1 LVSFLR
7 SRGVDYAV
15 EDSSGNAGASFAAY
29 AARGGM
35 KARVYVPEDAS
46 GPKRAQIE
54 AYGAEVLPIPG
65 PRTNASEAVQQAASK
80 GVAYASHAYL
90 PFNIPGYA
98 TLAYELVNQVGEAP
112 GAVICPVGQG
122 GLLLGIG
129 RGFQAL
135 RNAGVISALPLLVG
149 VQAMACAPLWA
160 IYRYGAEGLG
170 WVSEGQ
176 TLAEGVRVRYPVRG
190 DAVLKVVEE
199 SGGQFVAVEEANVL
213 PGRDQLAA
221 RGFYVETTSAIV
233 WDGLSQV
240 VSELSEPVVVILT
253 GSGFKSRV

>member
-1 LVSFLR
+1 
-7 SRGVDYAV
+7 
-15 EDSSGNAGASFAAY
+15 
-29 AARGGM
+29 
-35 KARVYVPEDAS
+35 
-46 GPKRAQIE
+46 
-54 AYGAEVLPIPG
+54 
-65 PRTNASEAVQQAASK
+65 
-80 GVAYASHAYL
+80 
-90 PFNIPGYA
+90 
-98 TLAYELVNQVGEAP
+98 
-112 GAVICPVGQG
+112 
-122 GLLLGIG
+122 LLLGIG